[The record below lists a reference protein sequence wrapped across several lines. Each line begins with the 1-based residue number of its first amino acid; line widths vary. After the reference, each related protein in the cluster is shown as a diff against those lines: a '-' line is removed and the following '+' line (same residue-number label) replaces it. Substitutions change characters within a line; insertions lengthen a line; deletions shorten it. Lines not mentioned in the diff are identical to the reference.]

1 MSEYVK
7 VKQEGSLLEVT
18 LDRPKANAI
27 NAATSRALGEVFCE
41 FRDNPDLRVAIVTG
55 GGDRFFSAGWDLKEV
70 ASGDAGFDDDYG
82 PGGFAGL
89 TELHDLYKPVIAAVN
104 GMAVG
109 GGFELALSC
118 DMIVCA
124 DHAELFLPEISVGVV
139 ADAATFRL
147 PRWIPRAIAL
157 EMLLTG
163 RRMPA
168 KEAYRWG
175 LVNRVVSGSE
185 LMDSAR
191 ELATVIAEGAP
202 LVVTAIKEILRKT
215 QDVSVEECYR
225 MMKSGKFEGY
235 QRMLESQDA
244 LEGPQSFAEKRDANW
259 KGR

>member
-1 MSEYVK
+1 MSEFVK
-7 VKQEGSLLEVT
+7 VRQDGAILEVT

-27 NAATSRALGEVFCE
+27 NVATSQELGEVFCD

-55 GGDRFFSAGWDLKEV
+55 GGEKFFSAGWDLKDV

-82 PGGFAGL
+82 KGGFAGL
-89 TELHDLYKPVIAAVN
+89 CEMHDLDKPVIAAVN

-118 DMIVCA
+118 DMIVA
-124 DHAELFLPEISVGVV
+124 TDHAEFFLPEIKVGVV

-147 PRWIPRAIAL
+147 IRWIPRAIAI

-163 RRMPA
+163 RRMSALEA
-168 KEAYRWG
+168 KHWG
-175 LVNRVVSGSE
+175 LVNQVVPHDQ

-191 ELATVIAEGAP
+191 ELATTIAEGAP

-215 QDVSVEECYR
+215 QDVTVEECYR
-225 MMKSGKFEGY
+225 MMHAGEFEGY
-235 QRMLESQDA
+235 QMMLDSQDA

-259 KGR
+259 KGQ